1 METVRVSREIV
12 VLGGGCYGAYHAG
25 QLLKARSRGR
35 LWCDRILVIDHNPR
49 CPAHRHLRGERAVAF
64 VRAEWSE
71 FLVEYVPQAPLDA
84 QLVPAP
90 LAPHVL
96 ADWLEGTLRRTFPH
110 VRIER
115 APLAGPLH
123 LPYDVVDARGNRYLS
138 HAAWVCPST
147 CIEPEICPA
156 IRGPRDWDLGKTVAR
171 RAEVP
176 LVLFRCLHFV
186 YGVGTI
192 PIATLVQAL
201 DEVARPLRARGEA
214 AFGVVTASHCH
225 GVATLLRLTV
235 PTSPEGRMR

>member
-12 VLGGGCYGAYHAG
+12 VLGGGCYGRYHTA

-35 LWCDRILVIDHNPR
+35 LRCDRILVVDHNPR
-49 CPAHRHLRGERAVAF
+49 CPVREQLGDASGVAF
-64 VRAEWSE
+64 VCAEWSD
-71 FLVEYVPQAPLDA
+71 FLIDYVPQASPDA

-96 ADWLEGTLRRTFPH
+96 ADWLEGALRRAFPQ

-115 APLAGPLH
+115 APLPGPLG
-123 LPYDVVDARGNRYLS
+123 LPYDVVDAGANRYLS
-138 HAAWVCPST
+138 HAAWVCPPT

-156 IRGPRDWDLGKTVAR
+156 IRGPRDWELGETVTR
-171 RAEVP
+171 RTEAP
-176 LVLFRCLHFV
+176 LLLFRCLHFV

-201 DEVARPLRARGEA
+201 DAVGQTLRARREA

-225 GVATLLRLTV
+225 GVATLLRLAT
-235 PTSPEGRMR
+235 PTSPEGRTR

>member
-1 METVRVSREIV
+1 MTQEIV
-12 VLGGGCYGAYHAG
+12 VLGGGCYGGYHTG

-35 LWCDRILVIDHNPR
+35 LRCDRILVVDRNPR
-49 CPAHRHLRGERAVAF
+49 CPVSRHLRGERAVVF
-64 VRAEWSE
+64 VCAEWTE
-71 FLVEYVPQAPLDA
+71 FLAEYVPHAPPDA

-96 ADWLEGTLRRTFPH
+96 ADWLEGALRRAFPQ
-110 VRIER
+110 VWIER
-115 APLAGPLH
+115 APLTGALH
-123 LPYDVVDARGNRYLS
+123 LPYDVVDAGGNRYLS

-156 IRGPRDWDLGKTVAR
+156 IRGPREWDLGKTVAH

-176 LVLFRCLHFV
+176 LLLFQCLHFV

-192 PIATLVQAL
+192 PISTLMRAL
-201 DEVARPLRARGEA
+201 DEVTQTLRARKEA
-214 AFGVVTASHCH
+214 TFGVVTASHCH
-225 GVATLLRLTV
+225 GVVTLLRLAV